1 MVKAVLIDLDG
12 TLVDSTPALYQ
23 VYLKFLEHYGHQGSE
38 AEFQKL
44 IGPSID
50 EIVVTLKDKYKL
62 EEEPEKLAN
71 MYVSFIILQ
80 GFEGTKLFDGVK
92 EFIEYAKQHSIKLAI
107 VTSGTAALVK
117 ICLEPFSLLEKFDAI
132 VTSEEVKSAKPHPEI
147 YEVAVKKLNVKPDE
161 VIAIE
166 DSELGVESAKRAGL
180 KVLVLTHGKPTQIN
194 GYPLFENWKNVL
206 KHIKDQT

>member
-23 VYLKFLEHYGHQGSE
+23 VYLKFLEHYGHQGNE

-50 EIVVTLKDKYKL
+50 EIVANLKNKYKL
-62 EEEPEKLAN
+62 EEDLEKLAN

-92 EFIEYAKQHSIKLAI
+92 EFIDYAKEHGIKLAI
-107 VTSGTAALVK
+107 VTSGTQALAK
-117 ICLEPFSLLEKFDAI
+117 ICLEPFNLLEKFDAVI
-132 VTSEEVKSAKPHPEI
+132 TSEEVKNAKPHPEI
-147 YEVAVKKLNVKPDE
+147 YETAIKKLQVNPEE
-161 VIAIE
+161 VIAVE
-166 DSELGVESAKRAGL
+166 DSELGAESARQAGL
-180 KVLVLTHGKPTQIN
+180 KVLVLTHGKPVQLDH
-194 GYPLFENWKNVL
+194 YPLFESWKDIL
-206 KHIKDQT
+206 KQMKDQP